1 MATMT
6 TEAVLLVMIM
16 GMRITATPAVAQ
28 MLVDYIFTIQ
38 TILYSSSPSVL
49 NIYSPFSMNFESY
62 GHFVALLKVFC
73 FSDTRFDGHNIAAV
87 FGP

>member
-6 TEAVLLVMIM
+6 TEVVAVVMIM
-16 GMRITATPAVAQ
+16 GIRITATPAVAEIEY
-28 MLVDYIFTIQ
+28 YIFTIQ

-49 NIYSPFSMNFESY
+49 NITHYFSMNFESY
-62 GHFVALLKVFC
+62 SHLVAFLKIFC
-73 FSDTRFDGHNIAAV
+73 FLNTGFDGHNVAAI

>member
-1 MATMT
+1 
-6 TEAVLLVMIM
+6 MIM
-16 GMRITATPAVAQ
+16 RIRITATPAVAEIEY
-28 MLVDYIFTIQ
+28 YIFTIQ
-38 TILYSSSPSVL
+38 TISCSSSSSVL

-73 FSDTRFDGHNIAAV
+73 FSDNRFDGHNIAAI